1 MVREIVLY
9 IEGGGDTGSTKGVL
23 REGFARFFKE
33 VFDAARRESIV
44 FRLKCCGSRNKTIKM
59 FSDAMK
65 DRPEAFNVLLLDAD
79 HPVSISRLDHLKT
92 HFKKSI
98 RGLDEKRCHLMV
110 QVMEAWFL
118 ADIMALKTYYANDF
132 NTKAFPKAKN
142 VESIA
147 KDIVLNALKE
157 ATRHT
162 QKGEYHKINHAS
174 ALLASIRSSEVRK
187 ASYHCDALFKTLE
200 DTIRAER

>member
-1 MVREIVLY
+1 MVSEIRLY
-9 IEGGGDTGSTKGVL
+9 IEGGGDSESSRGVL
-23 REGFARFFKE
+23 REGFARFFKGVVDE
-33 VFDAARRESIV
+33 ARQRSIH
-44 FRLKCCGSRNKTIKM
+44 FKLICCGGRDKTIKV
-59 FSDAMK
+59 FSNAMK

-79 HPVSISRLDHLKT
+79 HPVSNSRLDHLKT

-118 ADIMALKTYYANDF
+118 ADIMTLKKYYTKDF

-142 VESIA
+142 VETID

-174 ALLASIRSSEVRK
+174 ALLASIRSSEARK

-200 DTIRAER
+200 DTIRAGR